1 MNSNRSPLQVLIE
14 KVVVEKASLS
24 KVETMFAFNRM
35 FNGSESDITIGSFLT
50 ALAMKGESDDEIL
63 GAYEAVRRKECKFG
77 TALRSS
83 IDICGTGGEA
93 VKTFNISTAAAVVT
107 AASGCRVAKHGNRS
121 MSGPCG
127 SADFLEVIGFEL
139 NSSSEKLLRSLE
151 DVGITFL
158 FAPLFHPSMKNISTA
173 RRAVGLRTILN
184 IVGPLCNPCV
194 NLSGQLIGVSK
205 PSLLTQI
212 SNLMKNSN
220 LKRFMVAYSQDGF
233 DELTNTCSNKVIY
246 FNQGELSSIMIR
258 PQDFDLD
265 LSEMNDLTVS
275 SKMECVRITME
286 AIYGYA
292 SKKIQDTVVLN
303 AAAALLIGN
312 CVDKLSEGIELARN
326 NIRNGNAQA
335 TLHGLIRKCGDEEKL
350 LAVEPTLRNRH

>member
-24 KVETMFAFNRM
+24 KVETMFAFDRM

-63 GAYEAVRRKECKFG
+63 GAYEAVRRKECEFG
-77 TALRSS
+77 PALRPS

-93 VKTFNISTAAAVVT
+93 LKTFNISTAAAVVT

-127 SADFLEVIGFEL
+127 SADFLEVIGFDL

-246 FNQGELSSIMIR
+246 FNQGE
-258 PQDFDLD
+258 
-265 LSEMNDLTVS
+265 
-275 SKMECVRITME
+275 
-286 AIYGYA
+286 
-292 SKKIQDTVVLN
+292 
-303 AAAALLIGN
+303 
-312 CVDKLSEGIELARN
+312 
-326 NIRNGNAQA
+326 
-335 TLHGLIRKCGDEEKL
+335 
-350 LAVEPTLRNRH
+350 

>member
-1 MNSNRSPLQVLIE
+1 
-14 KVVVEKASLS
+14 
-24 KVETMFAFNRM
+24 
-35 FNGSESDITIGSFLT
+35 
-50 ALAMKGESDDEIL
+50 
-63 GAYEAVRRKECKFG
+63 
-77 TALRSS
+77 
-83 IDICGTGGEA
+83 
-93 VKTFNISTAAAVVT
+93 
-107 AASGCRVAKHGNRS
+107 

-127 SADFLEVIGFEL
+127 SADFLEVIGFDL

-158 FAPLFHPSMKNISTA
+158 FAPIFHPSIKNISIV
-173 RRAVGLRTILN
+173 RRAVGLRTVLN

-233 DELTNTCSNKVIY
+233 DELTNTCANNVIY
-246 FNQGELSSIMIR
+246 FNQGELSSILIR

-265 LSEMNDLTVS
+265 LSEMNALTVS

-292 SKKIQDTVVLN
+292 SKKIQDAVVLN
-303 AAAALLIGN
+303 AAAALLVGN

-335 TLHGLIRKCGDEEKL
+335 TLHGLIKKCGDEEKL
-350 LAVEPTLRNRH
+350 LAVEPTLRNQH

>member
-1 MNSNRSPLQVLIE
+1 
-14 KVVVEKASLS
+14 
-24 KVETMFAFNRM
+24 
-35 FNGSESDITIGSFLT
+35 
-50 ALAMKGESDDEIL
+50 
-63 GAYEAVRRKECKFG
+63 
-77 TALRSS
+77 
-83 IDICGTGGEA
+83 
-93 VKTFNISTAAAVVT
+93 
-107 AASGCRVAKHGNRS
+107 

-127 SADFLEVIGFEL
+127 SADFLEVIGFDL

-158 FAPLFHPSMKNISTA
+158 FAPLFHPSMKNISIA

-246 FNQGELSSIMIR
+246 FNEGELSSIMIR

-265 LSEMNDLTVS
+265 LSEMNDLTVG

-335 TLHGLIRKCGDEEKL
+335 TLHGLIRKCGDEEKM

>member
-24 KVETMFAFNRM
+24 KVETLFAFDRM

-63 GAYEAVRRKECKFG
+63 GAYEAVRRKECEFG
-77 TALRSS
+77 PALRPS

-93 VKTFNISTAAAVVT
+93 LKTFNISTAAAVVT

-127 SADFLEVIGFEL
+127 SADFLEVIGFDL

-158 FAPLFHPSMKNISTA
+158 FAPLFHPSMKNISIA

-246 FNQGELSSIMIR
+246 FNEGELSSIMIR

-303 AAAALLIGN
+303 CSCCLVN
-312 CVDKLSEGIELARN
+312 RELCR
-326 NIRNGNAQA
+326 QA
-335 TLHGLIRKCGDEEKL
+335 ERGYRISKK
-350 LAVEPTLRNRH
+350 

>member
-24 KVETMFAFNRM
+24 KVETMFAFDRM
-35 FNGSESDITIGSFLT
+35 FNGSESDIAIGSFLT

-63 GAYEAVRRKECKFG
+63 GAYEAVRRKGCEFG
-77 TALRSS
+77 PALPS

-127 SADFLEVIGFEL
+127 SADFLEVIGFDL

-151 DVGITFL
+151 DVKITFL

-212 SNLMKNSN
+212 SNLIKNSN